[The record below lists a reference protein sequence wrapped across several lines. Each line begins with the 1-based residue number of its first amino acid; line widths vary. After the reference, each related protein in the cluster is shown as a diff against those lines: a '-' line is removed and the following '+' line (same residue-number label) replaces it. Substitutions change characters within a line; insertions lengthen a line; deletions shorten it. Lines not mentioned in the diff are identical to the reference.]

1 MCTHEGLSTSSQ
13 TEWLTKYVPTSVIDS
28 CCSLQSIPLLNLSN
42 GSSIF
47 SSASSSTQT
56 VFLELR
62 LGWSSFIPKIC
73 GHHGNNNL
81 VTAISLLETIRN
93 HKVCQMR
100 LERWVGTTD
109 MFPFMKNCCC
119 FCLLVKSAAVCSDT
133 PLNFTG
139 MCHMRGVT
147 CKQ

>member
-1 MCTHEGLSTSSQ
+1 
-13 TEWLTKYVPTSVIDS
+13 
-28 CCSLQSIPLLNLSN
+28 
-42 GSSIF
+42 
-47 SSASSSTQT
+47 
-56 VFLELR
+56 LELR

-73 GHHGNNNL
+73 GHHGNKNL
-81 VTAISLLETIRN
+81 VAAISLLDTIRN

-109 MFPFMKNCCC
+109 MFPFAKNCCC
-119 FCLLVKSAAVCSDT
+119 FCLLVRSAAVCSDT

-147 CKQ
+147 CKQWKLYFFGFCSRFCQLFPPFHLCEMWRDNLDACNLQLQVSDV